1 MEKKEFLD
9 ISREYF
15 KSIGFQTLKKSK
27 FYYEADDYF
36 LVVVMTLSNFSET
49 YYLDYWISIKALH
62 NKETNS
68 IKNLIVDAQG
78 RFGDNKIQVEIEYE
92 KEEKET
98 YLKCLE
104 QQSKIHIE
112 PILRLRL
119 TAIVKSPYIFVYKQE
134 VKNFLKCIK

>member
-112 PILRLRL
+112 PILRLGL